1 MKIIIPYKSR
11 LLKLRANS
19 FQKVQCSMHTALT
32 AETGLSKIS
41 LKHHILYQIPNDR
54 KYDAGSYSPLY
65 SLDNIKISQTDC
77 WSLYKYSSPEGNLA
91 KPAIPDRNCL
101 FHLLSMLLK
110 YFSNFTLFLRQIRK
124 SCFIKSYIFSKWTSG
139 RKNKNKKIE
148 LWNFI
153 Q

>member
-124 SCFIKSYIFSKWTSG
+124 SCFIKSYIFSK
-139 RKNKNKKIE
+139 
-148 LWNFI
+148 
-153 Q
+153 